1 MIEFQTIRWK
11 NFLSTGNNFTSVDLN
26 RSPTTLILGTNGAG
40 KSTILDGLTF
50 GLFGRPFRKIN
61 KPQLVNSVNEKDCL
75 IEIEFKIGSKSY
87 KVKRGIKP
95 NVFEIWNTYSGV
107 MINQDSKAKDY
118 QKYLEENILKL
129 NYKSFTQ
136 TVILGSATF
145 VPFMQLSASDRRDII
160 EDLLDIKIFTTM
172 NDMLKIKQIEL
183 KDELFENDK
192 NRELTDQKID
202 MQERYIESADANKQK
217 AVQEHKGKIAL
228 KTMEINS
235 HISDVE
241 VFGKQVEDLNESISD
256 FSKIKK
262 KQSKLDNIESQLMSS
277 SKKHTKD
284 IKWFESIDSCPTC
297 KQSVTENHKKN
308 MISDK
313 KEKVGEIE
321 NAITALSAEFK
332 SVNLR
337 MNKITSIQENISN
350 INSQIAEKN
359 TVVRMLQKQV
369 SELTNEIGVMENDD
383 SASVTKLNK
392 ELKDLKKTLSEHNKI
407 REELLTKR
415 EYYTVSSVLLK
426 DTGVK
431 TSIIKYYLPKMNKL
445 INKYLQEMD
454 FYVNFTMD
462 EKFSENIKS
471 RGREN
476 FSYASFS
483 EGEKMRIDLAL
494 LFTWRAIAK
503 MKNSVNTNLLI
514 LDEVFDSSLDNSGTD
529 EFLKLLNTLG
539 GNNVFVISHKGEI
552 LYDKFR
558 SVIKF
563 DKVKNF
569 SQIVEEK

>member
-1 MIEFQTIRWK
+1 MIEFKTIRWK
-11 NFLSTGNNFTSVDLN
+11 NFLSTGNNFTEVYLN
-26 RSPTTLILGTNGAG
+26 RSSSTLILGTNGAG
-40 KSTILDGLTF
+40 KSTILDALTF
-50 GLFGRPFRKIN
+50 GLFGKPFRKIN
-61 KPQLVNSVNEKDCL
+61 KPQLVNTINEKDCL
-75 IEIEFKIGSKSY
+75 IEIEFKIGK
-87 KVKRGIKP
+87 KDWLVRRGIKP
-95 NVFEIWNTYSGV
+95 NVFEILVNGKLLD
-107 MINQDSKAKDY
+107 QDSKVKDY

-145 VPFMQLSASDRRDII
+145 VPFMQLSAADRRDII

-172 NDMLKIKQIEL
+172 NDLLKIKQSEL

-192 NRELTDQKID
+192 NRELVDQNID
-202 MQERYIESADANKQK
+202 MHERYIESAEENKEK
-217 AVQEHKGKIAL
+217 AIQVHKGKIGL
-228 KTMEINS
+228 KDTEINL
-235 HISDVE
+235 HLSDIE
-241 VFGKQVEDLNESISD
+241 ELNIQVKDLNENIID
-256 FSKIKK
+256 YTKVKN
-262 KQSKLDNIESQLMSS
+262 KQSKLDNLESQLMSS
-277 SKKHTKD
+277 SKKHSKD

-297 KQSVTENHKKN
+297 KQSVTEDHKCN
-308 MISDK
+308 MINDK
-313 KEKVGEIE
+313 KEKVVEIDK
-321 NAITALSAEFK
+321 AISALSAEFK
-332 SVNLR
+332 TVNLR
-337 MNKITSIQENISN
+337 MNEITTIQQNITE
-350 INSQIAEKN
+350 INGQIIDKN
-359 TVVRMLQKQV
+359 TVVRMLHNQI
-369 SELTNEIGVMENDD
+369 SELNNELNDMKNDD

-392 ELKDLKKTLSEHNKI
+392 ELKSLKKKLGVLNKE
-407 REELLTKR
+407 REELLSRR
-415 EYYTVSSVLLK
+415 EYYSISSLLLK

-454 FYVNFTMD
+454 FYINFTMD

-494 LFTWRAIAK
+494 LFTWRSIAK

-514 LDEVFDSSLDNSGTD
+514 LDEVFDSSLDISGTD